1 VPERKVNNK
10 VFDKLFDTAHDFIAY
25 PRVPKPKEKGKAKGK
40 EAT

>member
-1 VPERKVNNK
+1 VPEKVVKNK

-25 PRVPKPKEKGKAKGK
+25 PVKPKPGEKEKVRGK